1 MGMEVL
7 CAEER
12 GRTYGSDYSVPDV
25 SDADLS
31 HRAAEPQVTTLC
43 N

>member
-1 MGMEVL
+1 MGMRFCVL
-7 CAEER
+7 KK
-12 GRTYGSDYSVPDV
+12 GRTYESDYSVPDV

-31 HRAAEPQVTTLC
+31 HRAAEPQVTRLY